1 MHDPG
6 HFAAI
11 KDRFKVVKVDKGAIL
26 FQISMLVDVR
36 YPQFLQL
43 STMPSVLLML

>member
-11 KDRFKVVKVDKGAIL
+11 KDRFKVVKFEKGAIL
-26 FQISMLVDVR
+26 FQISMSG
-36 YPQFLQL
+36 L
-43 STMPSVLLML
+43 SFFVVT